1 LIPCLAGEAEIQS
14 RWRKSRSAPAFPLF
28 ARPDFTCESTIRRGS
43 GESIFPP
50 NRWRSCL
57 FGSVQLSGEV
67 RILSGFL
74 KGAHLSRITGS
85 QIHPVRNATKSRA
98 CGGNDAPR
106 ARKPHKAGVIKV
118 ATGGKRPTEFEG
130 KVIEAAAIAH
140 QQAGAPILTHT
151 EQGDQRQP
159 SRRRLLRV
167 RCWLARCWKRQQ
179 PACSA
184 IDMAAKSRSCF
195 PPPWPEDRSTS
206 EGIL

>member
-1 LIPCLAGEAEIQS
+1 MAEITERTS
-14 RWRKSRSAPAFPLF
+14 VSIVCPTGLHLRKYYPP
-28 ARPDFTCESTIRRGS
+28 GHW
-43 GESIFPP
+43 GE
-50 NRWRSCL
+50 
-57 FGSVQLSGEV
+57 
-67 RILSGFL
+67 
-74 KGAHLSRITGS
+74 HLSAEQMAELFISNIEAGTCARDYNGPSIS
-85 QIHPVRNATKSRA
+85 
-98 CGGNDAPR
+98 
-106 ARKPHKAGVIKV
+106 RKPHKAGLIKV
-118 ATGGKRPTEFEG
+118 ATGGKRPTELEG

-195 PPPWPEDRSTS
+195 SAAMAEDRSTS

>member
-1 LIPCLAGEAEIQS
+1 MAELFISNIEAGTC
-14 RWRKSRSAPAFPLF
+14 
-28 ARPDFTCESTIRRGS
+28 ARDYNGP
-43 GESIFPP
+43 SI
-50 NRWRSCL
+50 S
-57 FGSVQLSGEV
+57 
-67 RILSGFL
+67 
-74 KGAHLSRITGS
+74 
-85 QIHPVRNATKSRA
+85 
-98 CGGNDAPR
+98 
-106 ARKPHKAGVIKV
+106 RKPHKAGLIKV
-118 ATGGKRPTEFEG
+118 ATGGKRPTELEG

-195 PPPWPEDRSTS
+195 SAAMAEDRSTS